1 MCFFQMSG
9 SAECVILFMEY
20 ELKNYHRPKTGQFQ
34 TVEELI
40 KEVVKLE
47 INFAL
52 KQNLVL

>member
-1 MCFFQMSG
+1 MSG